1 MLTKQDSKMAQ
12 GIAIIGMVML
22 HLFCRKENLPYS
34 VNIFIGEIP
43 LLYYFG
49 LFGDIC
55 VPIYCFTSG
64 YAQGHLIISE
74 SQEYRKNSLKRVAK
88 LILHFWL
95 ILIIFSVV
103 GLLVGDKNIPGSIET
118 FLGNM
123 FLYRLSYNGAWWFLV
138 TYLLLLVI
146 CPLIW
151 KLIEN
156 IPSYIILAMSGFIYF
171 VAYIFRFVYL
181 LEMKS
186 ETAGWIWNQLIL
198 LGTSQL
204 SFVIGMIFYKYH
216 VVDSLREKLEIL
228 KLRKWYIGFLPFL
241 MFILHCIEESLIIAP
256 ITGIVTITCFHLWKK
271 GTWTTKIF
279 SFLGRHSINIWLIHM
294 FFYNTLFEKFIFK
307 LKYPICVFVGLL
319 IICILISY
327 IINILKSGMK
337 KCADGLCR
345 LYVKY

>member
-34 VNIFIGEIP
+34 VNIFIGDVP

-64 YAQGHLIISE
+64 YAQGHLIVTE
-74 SQEYRKNSLKRVAK
+74 KQDYRKNSLKRASK

-95 ILIIFSVV
+95 ILIIFSVI
-103 GLLVGDKNIPGSIET
+103 GLLVGDKNIPGSIES

-123 FLYRLSYNGAWWFLV
+123 FVYRLSYNGAWWFLV
-138 TYLLLLVI
+138 TYLLLLII

-156 IPSYIILAMSGFIYF
+156 LPGYLIIGVSGTLYF
-171 VAYIFRFVYL
+171 VAYIFRFVHL
-181 LEMKS
+181 LEVES
-186 ETAGWIWNQLIL
+186 EIVGWMWNQLIL

-216 VVDSLREKLEIL
+216 VVKSLRKKIEIL
-228 KLRKWYIGFLPFL
+228 KHRTWIIGFLPFA

-256 ITGIVTITCFHLWKK
+256 ITGIVTIMCFHLWKK
-271 GTWTTKIF
+271 GTWITKILLF
-279 SFLGRHSINIWLIHM
+279 FGRHSINIWLIHM
-294 FFYNTLFEKFIFK
+294 FFYHTIFEKFIFK
-307 LKYPICVFVGLL
+307 LKYPICVFVGLMT
-319 IICILISY
+319 ICILISY
-327 IINILKSGMK
+327 IINILKSGIK
-337 KCADGLCR
+337 KCVDGSWR
-345 LYVKY
+345 LYAKY